1 MTSQVDHSNLP
12 PEVDLNQVVAYNIR
26 EARHLRG
33 WTQEQ
38 LATRLEPYLGRRLTQ
53 AGVSSIERAWDG
65 ERRRHFDAHDLL
77 TFAMVFNLPL
87 LYFLLPPP
95 GDNRRL
101 HGSSLNLTEV
111 CVWLLGREEQLEPVY
126 ERLRQYE
133 ITDPPAAAETVET
146 LTGITSPAALWNF
159 RERRKEFIVALL
171 DQYAD
176 NFYRNVEQL
185 ARIFDQLRQA
195 GIRGFIDSANPDP
208 E

>member
-1 MTSQVDHSNLP
+1 MTTQVDHSNPLE
-12 PEVDLNQVVAYNIR
+12 EVDLNQVVAYNIR

-38 LATRLEPYLGRRLTQ
+38 LASRLEPYLGRRLTQ
-53 AGVSSIERAWDG
+53 ASISAIERAWDG
-65 ERRRHFDAHDLL
+65 DRRRIFDAHELL
-77 TFAMVFNLPL
+77 TFALVFNLPL

-95 GDNRRL
+95 GDSRPL
-101 HGSSLNLTEV
+101 QGTSLPLTDV
-111 CVWLLGREEQLEPVY
+111 CVWLLGREKQLEPVY

-133 ITDPPAAAETVET
+133 ISDPPAAAETVET

-171 DQYAD
+171 DQYGD
-176 NFYRNVEQL
+176 NFDRNVEQL

-195 GIRGFIDSANPDP
+195 GIRGYIDSVNHEP